1 LGKAKG
7 ERVNQEQI
15 KNLVEIVGISAIV
28 ASLIFVGLELR
39 QSQQIAIASQYQ
51 ERSNTGIE
59 YNYKVL
65 ETEWRLARRADR
77 MQRRVDVVTAV
88 ASEPEKYWLENHTH
102 IEWARE
108 ETWAN
113 ISLYIFDNYH
123 FQYESGFMTEEAW
136 LSQRSRLRFVLATNL
151 FARDNVVRDWW
162 RMGFVEIC
170 LELIAENE
178 QE

>member
-1 LGKAKG
+1 M
-7 ERVNQEQI
+7 NQEQI

-51 ERSNTGIE
+51 ERSSTGIE

-65 ETEWRLARRADR
+65 ESEYFLTRRADGIERR
-77 MQRRVDVVTAV
+77 METVIAL
-88 ASEPEKYWLENHTH
+88 ASEPDKNWLESHVPM
-102 IEWARE
+102 EWAKA

-113 ISLYIFDNYH
+113 IELYIFDNYH

-136 LSQRSRLRFVLATNL
+136 LSQRSRLRWILASNL
-151 FARDNVVRDWW
+151 FARDKIVNSGDWW
-162 RMGFVEIC
+162 RHGYVEIC

-178 QE
+178 AKLHN